1 MPGDM
6 PPAARPPS
14 ATDAH
19 VLGARTSCRVVQG
32 NHLDRRAWLADEPYC
47 PILNNQHIAHVG
59 IMRAEYPFEIT
70 RHDQSGTFML
80 SCFEGAGLVLV
91 DGSWHRIG
99 PGEAC
104 LLPPFVMNSLR
115 CEKGSAWHFS
125 WVRYLESREVNPI
138 VSAHSP
144 VSASFPAEPLRS
156 AIEGLRAEV
165 LSSNSAASLHLWV
178 DLIQTYVTR
187 FAQPYQSDSRLWRV
201 WSAVEQWPEKPWTL
215 TELASIAS
223 VSEEHLRRICRK
235 ELGRSPKQQ
244 VTFLRMQKAS
254 HLLATSDDKIETIAR
269 AVGYQNPFTFSTAF
283 QKWVGWRPSEHRAHS
298 ARE

>member
-1 MPGDM
+1 MEGSPRASFD
-6 PPAARPPS
+6 S
-14 ATDAH
+14 DIQI
-19 VLGARTSCRVVQG
+19 LGKKTTYEVVQG
-32 NHLDRRAWLADEPYC
+32 THLDDREWLANEPYC
-47 PILNNQHIAHVG
+47 PLLNHHHIAHAG

-70 RHDQSGTFML
+70 RHNQSGTFML
-80 SCFEGAGLVLV
+80 SCFSGSGLILV
-91 DGSWHRIG
+91 DGSWQRIRA
-99 PGEAC
+99 GEAC

-115 CEKGSAWHFS
+115 CEKSASWHFS
-125 WVRYLESREVNPI
+125 WVRYLESREVNPV

-144 VSASFPAEPLRS
+144 VSASFPPEPLRH
-156 AIEGLRAEV
+156 AIEGLRAES
-165 LSSNSAASLHLWV
+165 LAASSAASMQLWV

-201 WSAVEQWPEKPWTL
+201 WSAVEQRPEKPWTL
-215 TELASIAS
+215 TELASIAA

-283 QKWVGWRPSEHRAHS
+283 QKWVGWRPSEHRVHS
-298 ARE
+298 TQG